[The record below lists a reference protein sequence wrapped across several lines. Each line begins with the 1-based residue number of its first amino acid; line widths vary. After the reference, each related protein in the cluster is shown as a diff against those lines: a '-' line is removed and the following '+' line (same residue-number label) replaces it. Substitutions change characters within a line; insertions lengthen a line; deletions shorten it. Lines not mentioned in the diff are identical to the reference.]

1 MPSGTKTGDFV
12 SWNQISRLR
21 GYRQGPKSVCCGGT
35 LAFPFSNVE
44 MGTKILG
51 GIYLKNT
58 KTLTGFILLLDIE
71 MGQSIGINGRTIKGK
86 KVIILCQN

>member
-12 SWNQISRLR
+12 SWNQISRL
-21 GYRQGPKSVCCGGT
+21 GEYRQGPESVCCGGT

-44 MGTKILG
+44 MGAKILC

-58 KTLTGFILLLDIE
+58 KTLTGFISIE
-71 MGQSIGINGRTIKGK
+71 NMLSSVQPLSRVRLFETP
-86 KVIILCQN
+86 